1 MATSAAGKASTP
13 EEWGTVRR
21 GFAVWLADGRRG
33 SVAEI
38 RRVSSG
44 RAELLVVT
52 GLFFRTQVTVPA
64 AEIEVI
70 LPELR
75 RIIIGKAHGGGHQPA
90 VDGDVQPLGPVT
102 RLPTEQ
108 VSSSPLGEG
117 PA

>member
-1 MATSAAGKASTP
+1 MATSAAGEASTP
-13 EEWGTVRR
+13 EDWGTVRR

-38 RRVSSG
+38 RRPCSG
-44 RAELLVVT
+44 RVELRVVT
-52 GLFFRTQVTVPA
+52 GLFFRTHVTVLP

-75 RIIIGKAHGGGHQPA
+75 RIIIGEAHGGGHQPA
-90 VDGDVQPLGPVT
+90 MDGDVQTPGAVT
-102 RLPTEQ
+102 PSRTEQ
-108 VSSSPLGEG
+108 LASTPLGEG